1 MYLWP
6 RTIRWQML
14 LSLGLIEALSIV
26 LFAFLLARRQH
37 DLVAERTL
45 KHLKN
50 QASSLALQAQQAL
63 MNGRPDLGTLASQME
78 AASPSVSRA
87 ALTDPTGKPLF
98 AGEPGSE
105 SQSVSRDELAQ
116 VVKIKSD
123 APYTFEFGKERL
135 EGVRPIYVDSTLRGY
150 AWVESDN
157 IWGREEITSVLRASL
172 VFGGCWILVSTI
184 LVWLV
189 ARRIARPLTLLH
201 AGTRSLMSMPQGT
214 GNFPLPVETKNEFG
228 DLIVAFNRMV
238 ASIAEQRAGLSDTLS
253 LLDSM
258 LANAPVG
265 LAFVDHNLRIVRV
278 NQVFASLT
286 GVPLSRHLGRTVSA
300 IMPSEAAARLEEA
313 FEKVFAKETLSIEI
327 ELDGEGPSPIGGWT
341 WLVSVYPVLTGP
353 EHVRWAGM
361 IVRDVSERVRAEE
374 TLRKTE
380 KLAATGRLAAS
391 IAHEINNPLEAL
403 TNILFLL
410 RHFTDLDPQAHE
422 YVAMAEHEVRRVAE
436 IAQQTLRFYRQS
448 TLPGRA
454 SLGELIDSVLDLYR
468 GRLNNQSVT
477 VERNFDPQLTLF
489 CYSGEIRQVFANLFG
504 NAIDA
509 VSPGGRIIVRAR
521 PSRNWSHPES
531 TGIRFTVADT
541 GVGMVPGVRERIFE
555 AFFTTKDA
563 IGTGLGLWVSHEIIQ
578 KHRGLVRVR
587 SHAAG
592 SDAPSG
598 TVFQIF
604 LPDDEALGAPSQPPA
619 GQIQKAEPRSSAREH
634 VASDELE
641 LPAIEQVE
649 KSEPNQLPLQS

>member
-1 MYLWP
+1 MRWWP

-14 LSLGLIEALSIV
+14 LSLVLLETLSMA
-26 LFAFLLARRQH
+26 LFALLLVRYQYNAVTERIILRLQH
-37 DLVAERTL
+37 
-45 KHLKN
+45 
-50 QASSLALQAQQAL
+50 QSSSLAVQARQATL
-63 MNGRPDLGTLASQME
+63 DGRNDLAALAVRME
-78 AASPSVSRA
+78 AAAPSVARA
-87 ALTDPTGKPLF
+87 VVTDPDGKVIVTSQGDPATHPLT
-98 AGEPGSE
+98 AE
-105 SQSVSRDELAQ
+105 ELAQ
-116 VVKIKSD
+116 IPKLKTDSSHI
-123 APYTFEFGKERL
+123 FEFGKGRQV
-135 EGVRPIYVDSTLRGY
+135 GVRPFYVDSKVRGY

-157 IWGREEITSVLRASL
+157 AREREQLIGVLRATL
-172 VFGGCWILVSTI
+172 LFGGCWILVSTV
-184 LVWLV
+184 LTWLV
-189 ARRIARPLTLLH
+189 ARHISRPLTLLQG
-201 AGTRSLMSMPQGT
+201 GTRSLMSMPQGS
-214 GNFPLPVETKNEFG
+214 GNFPLPVVAKNEFG

-265 LAFVDHNLRIVRV
+265 LAFVDRNLRIVRV
-278 NQVFASLT
+278 NQVFATLT

-300 IMPSEAAARLEEA
+300 IMPTEAAARLEEA
-313 FEKVFAKETLSIEI
+313 FAQVFRQEIPSIEI
-327 ELDGEGPSPIGGWT
+327 ELTGEGPSPMRAWT
-341 WLVSVYPVLTGP
+341 WLVSVYPVLTGQ

-410 RHFTDLDPQAHE
+410 RNFSTLEPQAHE
-422 YVAMAEHEVRRVAE
+422 YVVMAEHEVRRVAE

-454 SLGELIDSVLDLYR
+454 SLADLIDSVLDLYR
-468 GRLNNQSVT
+468 GRLNNQSIT
-477 VERNFDPQLTLF
+477 VEREFDPQLTLF
-489 CYSGEIRQVFANLFG
+489 GYSGEIRQVFANLFG

-509 VSPGGRIIVRAR
+509 VPHGGRIVVRAR
-521 PSRNWSHPES
+521 PSRNWSSPES

-541 GVGMVPGVRERIFE
+541 GAGMEPEVRERIFE

-563 IGTGLGLWVSHEIIQ
+563 TGTGLGLWVSHEIIQ
-578 KHRGLVRVR
+578 KHRGMVHVR
-587 SHAAG
+587 SRAAG
-592 SDAPSG
+592 SGQPSG

-604 LPDDEALGAPSQPPA
+604 LPDDGALSHAAEQAAAQAP
-619 GQIQKAEPRSSAREH
+619 KAEPA
-634 VASDELE
+634 
-641 LPAIEQVE
+641 Q
-649 KSEPNQLPLQS
+649 EPQPS

>member
-14 LSLGLIEALSIV
+14 LSLVLIETLSIG
-26 LFAFLLARRQH
+26 LFAFLLARHQH
-37 DLVAERTL
+37 DLVADRTL
-45 KHLKN
+45 RHLKS

-63 MNGRPDLGTLASQME
+63 LNGRPDLGTLANQME
-78 AASPSVSRA
+78 ASAPSISRA

-98 AGEPGSE
+98 ATEPGNE
-105 SQSVSRDELAQ
+105 TQSLSRDELAQ
-116 VVKIKSD
+116 IAKIKTD
-123 APYTFEFGKERL
+123 AAYTFVFGKERL
-135 EGVRPIYVDSTLRGY
+135 AGVRPIYVDSVLRGY

-157 IWGREEITSVLRASL
+157 IWGRDEITSVLRASL
-172 VFGGCWILVSTI
+172 LFGGCWLLVTTI

-313 FEKVFAKETLSIEI
+313 FEKVFAKEILSSEI
-327 ELDGEGPSPIGGWT
+327 ELNGEGPYPIGGWT

-468 GRLNNQSVT
+468 GRLNNQSIT

-521 PSRNWSHPES
+521 PSRNWRRPEF
-531 TGIRFTVADT
+531 TGVRFTVADT
-541 GVGMVPGVRERIFE
+541 GVGMVPAVRERIFE

-563 IGTGLGLWVSHEIIQ
+563 VGTGLGLWVSHEIIQ
-578 KHRGLVRVR
+578 KHRGMVRVR

-592 SDAPSG
+592 SDTPSG

-604 LPDDEALGAPSQPPA
+604 LPDDEALAAPVQPPA
-619 GQIQKAEPRSSAREH
+619 GEAANAELHSSVSLQVARAEK
-634 VASDELE
+634 V
-641 LPAIEQVE
+641 LPAVEQVE
-649 KSEPNQLPLQS
+649 KNEPDQLPLQS

>member
-1 MYLWP
+1 MHWWP
-6 RTIRWQML
+6 RTLRWQML
-14 LSLGLIEALSIV
+14 LSLVLIEALSIA
-26 LFAFLLARRQH
+26 LFAFLLARYQNNIISERIAQRLQH
-37 DLVAERTL
+37 QSSTL
-45 KHLKN
+45 AI
-50 QASSLALQAQQAL
+50 QAREAILDE
-63 MNGRPDLGTLASQME
+63 RPDLAALAVKMVGAAPSVE
-78 AASPSVSRA
+78 HAVITDTSGKVLFTSEGDAASHPLRPEEQEQIARA
-87 ALTDPTGKPLF
+87 H
-98 AGEPGSE
+98 SE
-105 SQSVSRDELAQ
+105 SLHIFSFANDRV
-116 VVKIKSD
+116 
-123 APYTFEFGKERL
+123 

-157 IWGREEITSVLRASL
+157 QREQEQIASVLYASL
-172 VFGGCWILVSTI
+172 LFGGGWVLLSTV

-189 ARRIARPLTLLH
+189 ASRISRPLTLLH
-201 AGTRSLMSMPQGT
+201 AGTRALMSMPQGS
-214 GNFPLPVETKNEFG
+214 GNFPLPVVAKNEFG

-265 LAFVDHNLRIVRV
+265 LAFVDRNLRIVRV
-278 NQVFASLT
+278 NQVFATLT

-300 IMPSEAAARLEEA
+300 IMPSEAAARLEQA
-313 FEKVFAKETLSIEI
+313 FTRVFSQDTPSMEI
-327 ELDGEGPSPIGGWT
+327 ELAGEGPSPIRAWT
-341 WLVSVYPVLTGP
+341 WLVSVYPVLTSA
-353 EHVRWAGM
+353 EQVRWAGM

-410 RHFTDLDPQAHE
+410 RNFSTLDPQAHE

-454 SLGELIDSVLDLYR
+454 SLAELIDSVLDLYR
-468 GRLNNQSVT
+468 GRLNNQSIVI
-477 VERNFDPQLTLF
+477 ERDFDPQLTLF

-509 VSPGGRIIVRAR
+509 VLPSGRIVVRAR
-521 PSRNWSHPES
+521 RSRNWSQPHS

-541 GVGMVPGVRERIFE
+541 GSGMEPEVRERIFE

-563 IGTGLGLWVSHEIIQ
+563 TGTGLGLWVSYEIIQ
-578 KHRGLVRVR
+578 KHRGMVRVR
-587 SHAAG
+587 SRAAG
-592 SDAPSG
+592 SGHPSG

-604 LPDDEALGAPSQPPA
+604 LPDDETLLATAQQA
-619 GQIQKAEPRSSAREH
+619 ARP
-634 VASDELE
+634 VQQTVS
-641 LPAIEQVE
+641 
-649 KSEPNQLPLQS
+649 